1 MRTNRRT
8 GHKINNT
15 VNCNPRLTRITY
27 ILCNSNQAITFTF
40 YIIGTTSTPINI
52 GLHIVSGVSISSK
65 KKNNKKQKSIKKK
78 KLINTRKRLRERQ
91 RCEILKKKLMRVSSF
106 LIILHRV
113 VFRKKKKVKKKKEIQ
128 RVANKKRLARC
139 RS

>member
-1 MRTNRRT
+1 MIDGWMRTNRRT

-65 KKNNKKQKSIKKK
+65 KKKKNKKQKRIKKK

-113 VFRKKKKVKKKKEIQ
+113 VFRKKKK
-128 RVANKKRLARC
+128 
-139 RS
+139 